1 VIPLLISRLQYD
13 YDLMAKLTGN
23 TAGTLKKY
31 VPKVKTKAIAAV
43 SAFGNFINGTYGD
56 APKAPPAANK
66 GTKRKAEQ
74 DADANDYNT
83 ADINV
88 EGSDEGAPVTE
99 NKVELTKKKVA
110 GKGKGQGK
118 KAANHEDEASAE
130 GEAEQKKP
138 AIKKPRGKVAAK
150 TKSDDETQEN
160 GDDAE
165 EAQEIEPAVKKPR
178 GKAGAKKMKPD
189 EKAEEEADAKEK
201 EEKQVDNEA

>member
-13 YDLMAKLTGN
+13 YDLMAELTGN

-43 SAFGNFINGTYGD
+43 SVFGNFINGTYGD
-56 APKAPPAANK
+56 APKAPPSANK

-83 ADINV
+83 ADINA

-110 GKGKGQGK
+110 GKGKGRGK
-118 KAANHEDEASAE
+118 KAANHEDEA
-130 GEAEQKKP
+130 EQKKP
-138 AIKKPRGKVAAK
+138 AVKKPRGKVAAK
-150 TKSDDETQEN
+150 KTKSDDEAQEN

-165 EAQEIEPAVKKPR
+165 EAQEIEPAAKKPR

-189 EKAEEEADAKEK
+189 EKAEEEAGADEK